1 MRLSL
6 DPADD
11 AAHGAHL
18 RHVPGAYEWW
28 YFDAL
33 SDDGLWM
40 LACIWFLGNPFSPYA
55 RLAAARTPADPF
67 VHNALFFALYNAG
80 QLYAYH
86 FTRFPRTQ
94 ICADE
99 LRPATLRF
107 GENHLTF
114 NGGVYRLRLADENA
128 NRRRLTAEL
137 MFAPPTP
144 DSGGARAE
152 ESPSPPA
159 LPELGAGGAS
169 HVWLPAA
176 PTCRVSGQIAL
187 RERSNAG
194 AEQIT
199 FAGDGYHDHNWGTLP
214 FDAEVRDWYWA
225 RATLENERAA
235 IVYHVERKEGP
246 PDSHLL
252 LFENGRLTRHDPQA
266 TVARSRWRVNGFGT
280 VYATRLDVQSADTAA
295 TFLLRQ
301 RLDSAPFYVRTL
313 SEAMVT
319 TAGRV
324 ETGRGLGEWF
334 RPALMSSPLAASAMK
349 ARIVDLSD
357 DGS

>member
-11 AAHGAHL
+11 AAHGDFLHKT
-18 RHVPGAYEWW
+18 PGAYEWW

-33 SDDGLWM
+33 SEDGLWA
-40 LACIWFLGNPFSPYA
+40 LACIWFLGNPFSPYS
-55 RLAAARTPADPF
+55 RLASSQIPADPF
-67 VHNALFFALYNAG
+67 VHNAFFFALYRAG

-86 FTRFPRTQ
+86 FTRFPHAQ

-114 NGGVYRLRLADENA
+114 GDGVYRLRLADENA

-137 MFAPPTP
+137 AWTGPT
-144 DSGGARAE
+144 A
-152 ESPSPPA
+152 
-159 LPELGAGGAS
+159 AGQAADDAANGQT
-169 HVWLPAA
+169 HFWLPAA
-176 PTCRVSGQIAL
+176 PTCRVTGHIAL
-187 RERSNAG
+187 RDRSSVG
-194 AEQIT
+194 AEHIA

-214 FDAEVRDWYWA
+214 FDAALRDWHWA
-225 RATLENERAA
+225 RAALGNGRTA
-235 IVYHVERKEGP
+235 IVYHVERRDGR

-252 LFENGRLTRHDPQA
+252 LFEEGRLTRHDPQA
-266 TVARSRWRVNGFGT
+266 SVTRSRWRINGFGT

-313 SEAMVT
+313 ADATVT